1 MDKQLTKPL
10 PFWHLLLYFFMIGFT
25 FVSTPKTGST
35 YVLYARVIQAFELF
49 FCLILFVQN
58 FRQGI
63 RFNRYNTFIN
73 LWWLTYS
80 IIIYLFALTPMGLSP
95 LFRWMNVIIF
105 LLLGNCYWKDNMQE
119 SVRYMAIV
127 FSFFIYLNALLLV
140 IYPDGIWVDQ
150 EWVGRGDA
158 RRYLFG
164 NYNQTGFVCLLGI
177 MLQSIYSFTTKKGFF
192 NLFCLIVISLIS
204 VIYVGS
210 MTSAVCLSALTC
222 GIIFKRSI
230 TRNMRLIL
238 LLFVVVYILFFTFII
253 WNGNS
258 IDEISLATR
267 FIEGA
272 LSKDTTFSNRTEIWA
287 NAVNKIKE
295 SPIIGFGVQN
305 VEWNDKYLGGSGPHN
320 LWLMLLL
327 QGGYILCFSFMY
339 ITFHIIKVAVKEA
352 NIVTTIT
359 TMGLLILLVMSQ
371 FEIYNFIQIFV
382 LLQIVYYSPNL
393 VNKESDKELTSTEE
407 STN

>member
-1 MDKQLTKPL
+1 ML
-10 PFWHLLLYFFMIGFT
+10 
-25 FVSTPKTGST
+25 
-35 YVLYARVIQAFELF
+35 
-49 FCLILFVQN
+49 
-58 FRQGI
+58 
-63 RFNRYNTFIN
+63 
-73 LWWLTYS
+73 
-80 IIIYLFALTPMGLSP
+80 
-95 LFRWMNVIIF
+95 
-105 LLLGNCYWKDNMQE
+105 E
-119 SVRYMAIV
+119 SARYMAIV

-164 NYNQTGFVCLLGI
+164 NYNQIGFVCLLGI

-192 NLFCLIVISLIS
+192 NLFCLIVVSLIS

-238 LLFVVVYILFFTFII
+238 LLFVVVYVLFFTFII

-272 LSKDTTFSNRTEIWA
+272 LSKETTFSNRTEIWA
-287 NAVNKIKE
+287 NAVDKIKE
-295 SPIIGFGVQN
+295 SPIIGFGVQS

-327 QGGYILCFSFMY
+327 QGGCILCFSFIY
-339 ITFHIIKVAVKEA
+339 IIFRTIKVAVKES

-393 VNKESDKELTSTEE
+393 VKKESDKELTSTEE
-407 STN
+407 PTN